1 MALSSFTVANYRSFL
16 RPTTIELRPLTLLFG
31 YNNSGKSALLRVL
44 PLLADSI
51 GEPRGAPLNLDS
63 AAIRGAAF
71 RDLCCQLSPR
81 RQIDFTLRWDGES
94 GLHSVSRYQFSI
106 LELPGPQAEV
116 LPPVISEF
124 DAAYFETQRN
134 NPAFLRGTWIPE
146 REFHLPNRALY
157 ETWSKIQG
165 QDETHRDSSPIAFR
179 GIKPGSSEPLDQLLW
194 MPVSFLGM
202 QLDPLRDEVQW
213 LGSIRRV
220 PHRSRE
226 FRGSA
231 PPKLLED
238 GTGALEVLV
247 QDKLQGGP
255 LLATVSAWF
264 EKNTRQRLDVTEVAP
279 RYYSLTLG
287 PLASPGIRVNV
298 IDTGEGMAQ
307 VLPVLVLGAQA
318 RFQGTPST
326 IIALEQPEL
335 HLHPAMHEP
344 LADFFC
350 EVAMQPDPPRALIE
364 THSENFLQGIQLAI
378 VEGRLDPARVA
389 VYWVQQLDDGS
400 STVNLITFNDQAL
413 PSHWPPGVFSED
425 TELSRRILK
434 KRREKEGR

>member
-16 RPTTIELRPLTLLFG
+16 HPTTIELKPLTLLFG
-31 YNNSGKSALLRVL
+31 YNNSGKSALLRLL
-44 PLLADSI
+44 PLLADSV

-63 AAIRGAAF
+63 AAVRGAAF
-71 RDLCCQLSPR
+71 RDLCCQLSAR
-81 RQIDFTLRWDGES
+81 RQIDFTLSWDGES
-94 GLHSVSRYQFSI
+94 GFSSVRNYQFSV

-116 LPPVISEF
+116 LPPVVNEF
-124 DAAYFETQRN
+124 SAEYFLGQQGNAAS
-134 NPAFLRGTWIPE
+134 LRGTWMPE
-146 REFHLPNRALY
+146 RAFPPPNRALY

-165 QDETHRDSSPIAFR
+165 HEETHLDSSPIAFR
-179 GIKPGSSEPLDQLLW
+179 GIKPGSGEPLDPSLW
-194 MPVSFLGM
+194 MTVNALGM
-202 QLDPLRDEVQW
+202 QLEPLRDEVQW
-213 LGSIRRV
+213 LGSVRRV

-238 GTGALEVLV
+238 GTGALEILV

-279 RYYSLTLG
+279 RYYALTLG

-318 RFQGTPST
+318 RAQGTPST
-326 IIALEQPEL
+326 VIVLEQPEL
-335 HLHPAMHEP
+335 HLHPRMHEP

-350 EVAMQPDPPRALIE
+350 EVAMQPNPPRALIE
-364 THSENFLQGIQLAI
+364 THSENFLQGLQLAI
-378 VEGRLDPARVA
+378 VEGRLDPAHVA
-389 VYWVQQLDDGS
+389 VYWVQQLDDGC
-400 STVNLITFNDQAL
+400 STVKLITFNDMAL
-413 PSHWPPGVFSED
+413 PSYWPPDVFSED

-434 KRREKEGR
+434 KRRQKEGR

>member
-16 RPTTIELRPLTLLFG
+16 HSTTIELRPLTLLFG
-31 YNNSGKSALLRVL
+31 YNNSGKSALLRLL

-63 AAIRGAAF
+63 AAVRGAAF

-81 RQIDFTLRWDGES
+81 RQIDFTLSWDGAS
-94 GLHSVSRYQFSI
+94 GFSSVHRYRFSV

-124 DAAYFETQRN
+124 DAEYFLGQQG
-134 NPAFLRGTWIPE
+134 NPAFLRGTWMPE
-146 REFHLPNRALY
+146 REFLLPNRALY
-157 ETWSKIQG
+157 ETRSKIQG
-165 QDETHRDSSPIAFR
+165 TEESHINSSPITFR
-179 GIKPGSSEPLDQLLW
+179 GIKPGSSEPLDPPLW
-194 MPVSFLGM
+194 LPVSSLGM
-202 QLDPLRDEVQW
+202 QLEPLRDEVQW
-213 LGSIRRV
+213 LGSVRRV

-238 GTGALEVLV
+238 GTGALEILV
-247 QDKLQGGP
+247 QDKLQGGS
-255 LLATVSAWF
+255 LLSIVSAWF

-279 RYYSLTLG
+279 RYYALTLG

-318 RFQGTPST
+318 RIQGTPST
-326 IIALEQPEL
+326 VIVLEQPEL

-344 LADFFC
+344 LANFFC
-350 EVAMQPDPPRALIE
+350 EVAMQPTPPRALIE
-364 THSENFLQGIQLAI
+364 THSENFLQGLQLAI

-389 VYWVQQLDDGS
+389 VYWVQQLEDGG
-400 STVNLITFNDQAL
+400 STVKLITFDDKAL